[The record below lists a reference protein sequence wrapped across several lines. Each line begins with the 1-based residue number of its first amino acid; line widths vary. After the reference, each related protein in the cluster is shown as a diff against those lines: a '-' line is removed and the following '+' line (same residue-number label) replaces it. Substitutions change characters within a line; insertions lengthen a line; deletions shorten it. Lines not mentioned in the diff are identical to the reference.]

1 MVEMPPVLRKKRGL
15 VKRTGNLTDMI
26 ARWLCALLAMT
37 MAIAATPASA
47 QFYFKSPD
55 LSGPPVIGN
64 EPGLTIP
71 LPGATPA
78 ELRAGLVW
86 SLRAAL
92 NVAALRCQFEPT
104 LLSVHKYNAVLLD
117 HQTELKTSLDTLGK
131 YFSRTAASPARAKGK
146 GKVVGSRSGV
156 GALDQYG
163 TRLYSMFSNVGSQY
177 LFCQTAAD
185 IAYAAII
192 APRGQLYVV
201 AENRMRELR
210 NGMQLLGEQAFAGRR
225 SLDTSRMRLPRLDA
239 QCWTRQNYYDARA
252 CGPY

>member
-1 MVEMPPVLRKKRGL
+1 
-15 VKRTGNLTDMI
+15 
-26 ARWLCALLAMT
+26 MT
-37 MAIAATPASA
+37 MIVRFLCVTLAAMMAMAATPASA

-55 LSGPPVIGN
+55 LSGPPVVGN
-64 EPGLTIP
+64 EPGLITP

-117 HQTELKTSLDTLGK
+117 HQAELKDSLDTLTK
-131 YFSRTAASPARAKGK
+131 YFNRISAPKTKGK
-146 GKVVGSRSGV
+146 AVPKVSRAGTSG
-156 GALDQYG
+156 LDQYG

-185 IAYAAII
+185 IGYAALT
-192 APRGQLYVV
+192 APRGELHTV

-210 NGMQLLGEQAFAGRR
+210 NGMQLLGEQAFGGRR
-225 SLDTSRMRLPRLDA
+225 LLDFSQTRYPRFDP

>member
-1 MVEMPPVLRKKRGL
+1 
-15 VKRTGNLTDMI
+15 MI
-26 ARWLCALLAMT
+26 VRLLGGLLAM
-37 MAIAATPASA
+37 MAAITAMPASA

-55 LSGPPVIGN
+55 LSGAPVVGN
-64 EPGLTIP
+64 EPGLTVP

-117 HQTELKTSLDTLGK
+117 HQAELKSSLDTLGK
-131 YFSRTAASPARAKGK
+131 YFNRMAPGSAKGK
-146 GKVVGSRSGV
+146 GKAKVVSSRAGV
-156 GALDQYG
+156 SALDQYG

-185 IAYAAII
+185 IAYGAII

-210 NGMQLLGEQAFAGRR
+210 NGMLLLGEQAFGGRR
-225 SLDTSRMRLPRLDA
+225 SLDMSRTRFPRFDP